1 MVPDVEANE
10 VDVAAV
16 VLNEVEAEVELV
28 EVDIAA
34 VLADVEVVANVVA
47 GVYCQQVGPKTILN
61 NIINRISIY
70 QGSASHKSSRRRRPR
85 QRIHQRHKQDRQWW
99 ED

>member
-47 GVYCQQVGPKTILN
+47 GVYCQQVGPKIILN

-70 QGSASHKSSRRRRPR
+70 QGSASHKSSRRRRP
-85 QRIHQRHKQDRQWW
+85 QQMIHQRHKQDRQWW